1 VHRLHDVVAG
11 GVAPVVL
18 RQVVALEARVIAEE
32 ELVRLGVLQPR
43 VNQRPAREVPQV
55 VVRVDDGQRVA
66 QRALAFSRIAAIAR

>member
-1 VHRLHDVVAG
+1 VAG

>member
-1 VHRLHDVVAG
+1 VAG

-43 VNQRPAREVPQV
+43 VNQRPAGEVPQV